1 MSPVRAR
8 PSYLARC
15 WPLLAIGGAAVVGG
29 LVLMAQGHG
38 SHFTARAFGT
48 GVAATA
54 ALLLLASW
62 ATFRA
67 VTLRHRR
74 LALVHDSVLGH
85 ATHAIISAGPD
96 GTIETFSRGAET
108 LFGRQACD
116 IVGAVRLIDLVDPK
130 ELAARTG
137 STAPASLAVDSAFA
151 ALVGQ
156 ARSARS
162 YDEQE
167 WTCRRADDTVF
178 PARFSIT
185 GLRNSDG
192 QIGGY
197 LALLTDTSEVRAVEH
212 HRREFN
218 QRLAKI
224 ASQIPGMVYQFK
236 LSPDGKQSV
245 PYASEGVR
253 DICGVEAE
261 AVIED
266 ASPIFKLIHPA
277 DIERVQA
284 SVAESART
292 LERWQCEF
300 RLLSPSGDIRWLW
313 GNSLPEREADGSII
327 WHGFITDITER
338 KRAEQAHEENR
349 AVLQSILASVDLGV
363 FLVDVLP
370 DGDFRFVEVNPAY
383 ERLTGIAAAE
393 IRGRT
398 PRELV
403 PVIPAEMA
411 ACLRASFRRGV
422 EASGP
427 VEYEEPF
434 FVRGRL
440 LWWLTRLTPLR
451 DGSGKVVRLVGR
463 SLDITERKAV
473 ELRVQSLTERL
484 QLATEAAQVGIWDF
498 DIAQNKLVWDKRML
512 ELYGVAGGTF
522 DGTFGAWKDRVH
534 PDDRAR
540 AEVEYREAVDGKKP
554 YNTSFRIV
562 RPDGEEREICARAH
576 VQRNPAGRA
585 VRVVGVHWDVT
596 AERRTQ
602 AEIEFARDQAE
613 DLNRQLEDALERA
626 HRLAQEA
633 AAATVAKSE
642 FLANMSHEIRTPL
655 NAIIGMSGLLL
666 GTELN
671 KEQREFGETI
681 RSSGD
686 GLLAL
691 VNDILDYSKIESGR
705 LELEQR
711 AFDLRQCIE
720 SSVDV
725 LSARAA
731 EKKLD
736 LLCSIDTGVP
746 EAIEGDVTRLRQV
759 MVNLLSNAVK
769 FTAQG
774 QVFLTVS
781 PVPAQDSGRVRLR
794 FAVHDSGIGIPAERM
809 DRLFKTFSQVDAST
823 TRQFGGTGLGLAI
836 SKRIVELMGGRIWV
850 ESSAGKGSTFCF
862 EIEVRSAPAPTKPYA
877 VGRVATLSSRRLLII
892 DDNATSC
899 RVLCQQAVAWG
910 MVPRAVSTPTEAL
923 TLLQRGDGFDVV
935 LLDFDLGGTTG
946 LALAQEIRKTK
957 PASELPIAL
966 MSVPGQSRPRE
977 DLGIAGSINKP
988 VKSGAL
994 FELLCECLQGRT
1006 AARRQVADPIGEI
1019 SADHPLTILLAED
1032 NPVNQ
1037 RVAILM
1043 LQRLGYRA
1051 DVVANG
1057 REAVEAARRQRYDL
1071 ILMDVQ
1077 MPEMDGLQAAR
1088 AICAELSADQRPRI
1102 VAMTANASI
1111 GDRDRCLDAGMSDF
1125 LTKPVRAEDLR
1136 KALEDTPARDVVP
1149 AK

>member
-1 MSPVRAR
+1 MALT
-8 PSYLARC
+8 YA
-15 WPLLAIGGAAVVGG
+15 AGAGGWRLRRVG
-29 LVLMAQGHG
+29 
-38 SHFTARAFGT
+38 
-48 GVAATA
+48 
-54 ALLLLASW
+54 
-62 ATFRA
+62 
-67 VTLRHRR
+67 
-74 LALVHDSVLGH
+74 LVHDSLVDH
-85 ATHAIISAGPD
+85 ATHAIISTGAD
-96 GTIETFSRGAET
+96 GTIETFSRGAER
-108 LFGRQACD
+108 LFGHAASD
-116 IVGAVRLIDLVDPK
+116 VVGKLSVVALVDPA
-130 ELAARTG
+130 ELAQRCA
-137 STAPASLAVDSAFA
+137 APGAQSQRPCNSELD
-151 ALVGQ
+151 ALVGTRP
-156 ARSARS
+156 ANDSDGNR
-162 YDEQE
+162 E
-167 WTCRRADDTVF
+167 WTCRRADGTSF
-178 PARFSIT
+178 PARFAISA
-185 GLRNSDG
+185 LREG
-192 QIGGY
+192 EAATGGY
-197 LALLTDTSEVRAVEH
+197 LAIVTDTSEVRAVEQ
-212 HRREFN
+212 HRQEFDT
-218 QRLAKI
+218 RLVKI
-224 ASQIPGMVYQFK
+224 ASQVPGMVFQFK
-236 LSPDGKQSV
+236 QYPDGRNCL
-245 PYASEGVR
+245 PYASEGIR
-253 DICGVEAE
+253 DIFGLEAT
-261 AVIED
+261 AVVGN
-266 ASPIFKLIHPA
+266 ANPIWERIHP
-277 DIERVQA
+277 DDRMRVKD
-284 SVAESART
+284 SVAASAQT
-292 LERWQCEF
+292 LRRWQCEF
-300 RLLSPSGDIRWLW
+300 RSYGARDEGRWLW
-313 GNSLPEREADGSII
+313 GNALPEKQSDGTYL
-327 WHGFITDITER
+327 WHGFIADVTDRI
-338 KRAEQAHEENR
+338 RAEQAHEENR

-383 ERLTGIAAAE
+383 ERLTGISAAE
-393 IRGRT
+393 IKGRT

-403 PVIPAEMA
+403 PVIPAEMS

-451 DGSGKVVRLVGR
+451 DANGKVVRLVGR

-484 QLATEAAQVGIWDF
+484 QLAAEAAQVGIWDF
-498 DIAQNKLVWDKRML
+498 DLVQNKLVWDARML
-512 ELYGVAGGTF
+512 DLYGVAATTF
-522 DGTFGAWKDRVH
+522 EGAFADWIKHVH
-534 PDDRAR
+534 PDDRTR
-540 AEVEYREAVDGKKP
+540 AEQEYRDAVEGKKP

-562 RPDGEEREICARAH
+562 RPDGEERDVRARAH

-585 VRVVGVHWDVT
+585 IRVVGVHWDVT
-596 AERRTQ
+596 AERRAQ

-671 KEQREFGETI
+671 KEQREFAETI

-711 AFDLRQCIE
+711 AFDLRQCVE

-725 LSARAA
+725 LAARAA

-736 LLCSIDTGVP
+736 LLCTIDSAVP
-746 EAIEGDVTRLRQV
+746 EAIEGDITRLRQV
-759 MVNLLSNAVK
+759 AVNLLSNAVK
-769 FTAQG
+769 FTSRG
-774 QVFLTVS
+774 EVFLSVS
-781 PVPAQDSGRVRLR
+781 SVPAQDSGRVRLR
-794 FAVHDSGIGIPAERM
+794 FAVHDSGIGIPSDRM

-850 ESSAGKGSTFCF
+850 ESTPGKGSTFCF
-862 EIEVRSAPAPTKPYA
+862 EIEARPAAAPSKPYA
-877 VGRVATLSSRRLLII
+877 VGRVAALTGRRLLIV

-910 MVPRAVSTPTEAL
+910 MMPRAAATPTEAMA
-923 TLLQRGDGFDVV
+923 LLSRGTPFDLL
-935 LLDFDLGGTTG
+935 LLDYDLGETSG
-946 LALAQEIRKTK
+946 LALAQEVRKLR
-957 PASELPIAL
+957 PSAELPIAF
-966 MSVPGQSRPRE
+966 MTVPGQPRARE
-977 DLGIAGSINKP
+977 ELGVCGTINKP

-994 FELLCECLQGRT
+994 FELLCECLQGHSASRPRVVD
-1006 AARRQVADPIGEI
+1006 AIGEM
-1019 SADHPLTILLAED
+1019 SADHPLSILLAED

-1057 REAVEAARRQRYDL
+1057 RDAVESAIRQRYDL
-1071 ILMDVQ
+1071 VLMDVQ

-1088 AICAELSADQRPRI
+1088 AICDRLPSEQRPRI
-1102 VAMTANASI
+1102 VAMTANASL
-1111 GDRDRCLDAGMSDF
+1111 GDRDRCLAAGMSDF

-1136 KALEDTPARDVVP
+1136 RALEETPAREPVAV
-1149 AK
+1149 K